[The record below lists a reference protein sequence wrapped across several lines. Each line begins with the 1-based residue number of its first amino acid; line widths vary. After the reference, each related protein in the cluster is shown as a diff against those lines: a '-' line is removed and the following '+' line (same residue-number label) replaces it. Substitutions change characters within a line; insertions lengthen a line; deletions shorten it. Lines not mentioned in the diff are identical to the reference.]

1 MKIMNEILF
10 SEYFSSYPC
19 KTHMGEKTT
28 QIVGV
33 WDLARYRTSRFSA
46 ANADSDSR
54 PDRSALAGIADTLK
68 ELNAEFIER
77 L

>member
-1 MKIMNEILF
+1 MKLMKEILF
-10 SEYFSSYPC
+10 SEYFFSYPC
-19 KTHMGEKTT
+19 KTRMGEKTT

-46 ANADSDSR
+46 EYAASANSDSR
-54 PDRSALAGIADTLK
+54 PDRSALAGVAK
-68 ELNAEFIER
+68 VLNAKFIER

>member
-1 MKIMNEILF
+1 
-10 SEYFSSYPC
+10 
-19 KTHMGEKTT
+19 MGEKTT

-46 ANADSDSR
+46 ANAGSDSR
-54 PDRSALAGIADTLK
+54 PDRPALAEVLK
-68 ELNAEFIER
+68 ELNAKFIER

>member
-1 MKIMNEILF
+1 MKIMNKILF
-10 SEYFSSYPC
+10 SEYFFSYPC

-46 ANADSDSR
+46 ANAASASSDSR
-54 PDRSALAGIADTLK
+54 PDRPAIAGVTK
-68 ELNAEFIER
+68 ELNAKFIER

>member
-1 MKIMNEILF
+1 
-10 SEYFSSYPC
+10 
-19 KTHMGEKTT
+19 MGEKTT

-46 ANADSDSR
+46 ANADSANSDSR
-54 PDRSALAGIADTLK
+54 PDRSALAGVAK
-68 ELNAEFIER
+68 ELNAKFIGR